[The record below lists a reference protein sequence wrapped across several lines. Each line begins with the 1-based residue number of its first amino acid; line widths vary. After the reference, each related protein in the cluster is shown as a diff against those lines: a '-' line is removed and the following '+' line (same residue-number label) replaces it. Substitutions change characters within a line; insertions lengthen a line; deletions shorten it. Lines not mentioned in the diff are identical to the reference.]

1 MPQEWGDR
9 NGDKQTQKGTK
20 SKCGKYRGI
29 TLLRTAR
36 RLFANLIKKN
46 GLNEHVEDE
55 MVEEQRGF
63 RKGRSCTDAF
73 LRCNR

>member
-1 MPQEWGDR
+1 MGDR
-9 NGDKQTQKGTK
+9 NDDEQIQKGTK
-20 SKCGKYRGI
+20 SKCGNYRGI
-29 TLLRTAR
+29 TLLPAAY
-36 RLFANLIKKN
+36 RLFTNIIKN

-63 RKGRSCTDAF
+63 GKGRSCTDAF